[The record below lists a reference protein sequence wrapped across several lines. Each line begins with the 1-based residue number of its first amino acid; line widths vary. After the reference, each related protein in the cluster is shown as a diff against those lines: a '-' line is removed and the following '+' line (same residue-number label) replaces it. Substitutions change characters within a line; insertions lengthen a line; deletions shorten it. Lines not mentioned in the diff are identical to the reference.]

1 MNGLLA
7 NLSQK
12 PYHGA
17 MERCDPHKVLKDKG
31 IRATSARLSLLE
43 EVFRRDEA
51 FSAADLHRATAGA
64 VDLATVY
71 RFLNLLVDKGVARS
85 LPGALGERLFEKAC
99 VHNPV
104 HPHFVCRR
112 CGAVFCL
119 EGLSLAEQEARLGL
133 DDEGHFVEEIF
144 LLLRGLCG
152 DCREERS

>member
-1 MNGLLA
+1 MIDVLA

-31 IRATSARLSLLE
+31 IRATSARLALLE
-43 EVFRRDEA
+43 EVFRRDEV
-51 FSAADLHRATAGA
+51 FSAADLHRTTAGA

-85 LPGALGERLFEKAC
+85 LPGPLGERLFEKAC
-99 VHNPV
+99 VHNPL

-112 CGAVFCL
+112 CGAVLCL
-119 EGLSLAEQEARLGL
+119 EGLSQAGKEARSDLEK
-133 DDEGHFVEEIF
+133 EGHLVEEVF
-144 LLLRGLCG
+144 LLLRGLCAA
-152 DCREERS
+152 CREGEP